1 MRRRNNTKVVDKKYE
16 YDGIIKIVKDNYDLK
31 NIIIKDAT
39 LYTNLLDVED
49 FSIHVNGKIQFT
61 KGDGE
66 GRKKG
71 YWKIIDV
78 SPHEDQLTP
87 EEMASCLSWGNIEG
101 QHLFVFLS
109 NSGEMLENTERYVN
123 WFKRVSAT
131 GDCKINI
138 MEIKKSDLLEIAS
151 IKEGKMNKLRE
162 ELFYLENKFKVIE
175 KINKIKELTARPW
188 QGTSAEEN
196 EFLKNNDLEYY
207 ENLLKIDKKARIKQI
222 EDEIIQND
230 ADDLISDDEEEEERP
245 VKKRKVILDA
255 PLKKADRDIADAE
268 TLSDLSSSTD
278 DDYDSNESEE
288 DEEDEEEDEES
299 EEE

>member
-175 KINKIKELTARPW
+175 KINKIKELLARD
-188 QGTSAEEN
+188 QTSMQEG
-196 EFLKNNDLEYY
+196 NDLEYY

-278 DDYDSNESEE
+278 DDYDSNDSNEEE

>member
-1 MRRRNNTKVVDKKYE
+1 
-16 YDGIIKIVKDNYDLK
+16 
-31 NIIIKDAT
+31 
-39 LYTNLLDVED
+39 
-49 FSIHVNGKIQFT
+49 
-61 KGDGE
+61 
-66 GRKKG
+66 
-71 YWKIIDV
+71 
-78 SPHEDQLTP
+78 
-87 EEMASCLSWGNIEG
+87 
-101 QHLFVFLS
+101 
-109 NSGEMLENTERYVN
+109 
-123 WFKRVSAT
+123 
-131 GDCKINI
+131 
-138 MEIKKSDLLEIAS
+138 
-151 IKEGKMNKLRE
+151 MNKLRE

-175 KINKIKELTARPW
+175 KINKIKELLARPW